1 MFDPTLTT
9 EFEFCLPR
17 GLVDDAGDCHRRGKM
32 RLATARDELVA
43 QKDRRVQM
51 HSAYRPLVLLSQV
64 VVSLGRLSQ
73 VTPDQL
79 ENLFT
84 QDLAYLREFY
94 NRVNQQGHALIAT
107 RCPQCAAAFE
117 TELALSGE
125 SQATLQVSSMRR

>member
-1 MFDPTLTT
+1 MFEPTLTT
-9 EFEFCLPR
+9 EFDFFLPR
-17 GLVDDAGDCHRRGKM
+17 GLVDEAGDVHREGRM

-51 HSAYRPLVLLSQV
+51 YSAYRPLVLLSQV
-64 VVSLGRLSQ
+64 IMRVGSLSQ
-73 VTPDQL
+73 VTPSQL

-94 NRVNQQGHALIAT
+94 NRVNQQGHVLIAT
-107 RCPQCAAAFE
+107 QCPQCAAAFE

-125 SQATLQVSSMRR
+125 S